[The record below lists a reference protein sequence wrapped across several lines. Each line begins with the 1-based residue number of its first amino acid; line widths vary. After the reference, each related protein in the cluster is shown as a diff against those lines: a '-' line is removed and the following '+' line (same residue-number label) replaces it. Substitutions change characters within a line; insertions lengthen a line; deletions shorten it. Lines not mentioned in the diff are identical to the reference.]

1 MGPTKL
7 TRPITGNIP
16 ARLPASDVVVLTHV
30 AMRNDGI
37 SGKEIDGILDLHGTR
52 IWADIGSS
60 SVYNCLSR
68 LQQYGYVRSEQSK
81 KEGHG
86 LKVYFATEEGRT
98 RLEQELTYRLSTH
111 MKTMSELDIGI
122 AFLPLLKKETVLN
135 SLGAYM
141 ETLDK
146 NLQVLESNLSPL
158 RQFGLLRQNKPSE
171 KVGNTTIGEVDP
183 RDVQLILALFERPYR
198 ELRARKQWLREFTQ
212 KVKDGYVWCADQ
224 EPDLKILEAT
234 QDESQKKLEKKRK
247 ERGKK
252 AILI

>member
-1 MGPTKL
+1 M
-7 TRPITGNIP
+7 TGTVP

-30 AMRNDGI
+30 AMRKEWI
-37 SGKEIDGILDLHGTR
+37 SGKEIDEILDLQGTR

-60 SVYNCLSR
+60 SVYNCLNR

-86 LKVYFATEEGRT
+86 IRIYFATEEGLD
-98 RLEQELTYRLSTH
+98 RLEQELTHRLSTH
-111 MKTMSELDIGI
+111 MKTVSELDIGI
-122 AFLPLLKKETVLN
+122 AFLPLLKRETVLK
-135 SLGAYM
+135 SLKAYM

-146 NLQVLESNLSPL
+146 NLQVLESNISPL

-171 KVGNTTIGEVDP
+171 RVGNTTIGELDP
-183 RDVQLILALFERPYR
+183 RDVQLVLALFERPYR
-198 ELRARKQWLREFTQ
+198 ELRARKQWLREFIQ
-212 KVKDGYVWCADQ
+212 KVEDGYVWCADQ
-224 EPDLKILEAT
+224 QPDLKILEAA
-234 QDESQKKLEKKRK
+234 QDESQKKLEMKRK